1 VYPKHP
7 KPLVNLLIPC
17 IFFFVGTVK
26 EHINNQHPARPNQ
39 AETASPQ
46 ASAARFVA
54 VSVPFLRFIA

>member
-1 VYPKHP
+1 MF
-7 KPLVNLLIPC
+7 
-17 IFFFVGTVK
+17 FFFVGTVK